1 MKNVLFILCDQ
12 LRKDSLGCY
21 GNPYAETPNL
31 DRLAQNSVQFT
42 RNYVANPICMPNRH
56 TLFSGM
62 YPRNHGVWTN
72 GLLVRDSGDNL
83 MHYLSENGYQTASIG
98 KIHFEPD
105 GCGAEDGSME
115 SEELWKKKP
124 EMNDFHGPF
133 WGFDY
138 IELADRHHGASG
150 HMVDWFRKKGGTE
163 EMFCSKL
170 NPNDPETGVDP
181 VPEELHSTAFV
192 GERMCHYLEHIRA
205 KDKPFF
211 AVASFP
217 DPHHPFIVPKSSA
230 QRWENREVKPP
241 IGTKEEL
248 SDRPMRYLQQAKGEW
263 SRQGVKPAAYPDGLP
278 ESAARQRFAYTYAM
292 VEMIDTQV
300 GRILKTLDNLG
311 LSEDTIVVFTS
322 DHGELLGDYGLWMKG
337 PFFLEGLLSTPL
349 LISVPGYQHNGAV
362 DHLFSSVDLAPTLC
376 GLLGLEP
383 SYYCDGQ
390 DQSAIWDAGLT
401 ETLRKSCLVEY
412 RNGYGEKDCNYK
424 VLITQDYKYVYNQ
437 KGERELFDLKND
449 GAERTNLLGNGRS
462 HEYEPVMQSL
472 LMQEL
477 LKTESKR
484 PKQISLA

>member
-1 MKNVLFILCDQ
+1 
-12 LRKDSLGCY
+12 
-21 GNPYAETPNL
+21 
-31 DRLAQNSVQFT
+31 
-42 RNYVANPICMPNRH
+42 
-56 TLFSGM
+56 
-62 YPRNHGVWTN
+62 
-72 GLLVRDSGDNL
+72 
-83 MHYLSENGYQTASIG
+83 
-98 KIHFEPD
+98 
-105 GCGAEDGSME
+105 
-115 SEELWKKKP
+115 
-124 EMNDFHGPF
+124 
-133 WGFDY
+133 
-138 IELADRHHGASG
+138 
-150 HMVDWFRKKGGTE
+150 
-163 EMFCSKL
+163 
-170 NPNDPETGVDP
+170 
-181 VPEELHSTAFV
+181 
-192 GERMCHYLEHIRA
+192 
-205 KDKPFF
+205 
-211 AVASFP
+211 
-217 DPHHPFIVPKSSA
+217 
-230 QRWENREVKPP
+230 
-241 IGTKEEL
+241 
-248 SDRPMRYLQQAKGEW
+248 
-263 SRQGVKPAAYPDGLP
+263 
-278 ESAARQRFAYTYAM
+278 M

-390 DQSAIWDAGLT
+390 DQSPIWDAGLN